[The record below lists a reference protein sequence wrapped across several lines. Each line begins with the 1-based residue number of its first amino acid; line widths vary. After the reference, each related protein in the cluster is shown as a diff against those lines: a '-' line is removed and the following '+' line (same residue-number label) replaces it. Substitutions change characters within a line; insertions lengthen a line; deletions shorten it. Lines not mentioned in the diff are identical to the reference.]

1 MTDQQDATP
10 KLQDIVQAIVTEH
23 ADASEDEIVLA
34 VYNTTEFKLTVKDAI
49 AEVRKAKIA
58 LGLEKTP
65 AQRKAEFEDA
75 VEASEGFDLANADF
89 VAEALTLG
97 EDLGIPVATAK
108 KYLAAWASELNVTL
122 AVAESKGRT
131 PSNWPAV
138 KTAFEGSSL
147 EELDADKD
155 GALKRIADVVCA
167 PGEALAHTDKKVL
180 AIFARLRKE
189 FGATATTGES
199 KVDKLVTWFK
209 EAYAAGQP
217 TSRKEI
223 VEAGIAAGMTATSA
237 QYYVN
242 VFNITKSLLV
252 DLK

>member
-1 MTDQQDATP
+1 MTDQQETLP
-10 KLQDIVQAIVTEH
+10 KLQDVVQAIVTEH
-23 ADASEDEIVLA
+23 VDASEDEIVLA
-34 VYNTTEFKLTVKDAI
+34 VYNTSELKLTVKDAI

-75 VEASEGFDLANADF
+75 VEALEGFDLANADF

-138 KTAFEGSSL
+138 KATFEGSSL

-155 GALKRIADVVCA
+155 GALAKIREAGDLADA
-167 PGEALAHTDKKVL
+167 DDKKVL
-180 AIFARLRKE
+180 AIFTRLRKE
-189 FGATATTGES
+189 FGATTTTGES
-199 KVDKLVTWFK
+199 KVDKLVAWFK
-209 EAYAAGQP
+209 EAHAAGQP

-242 VFNITKSLLV
+242 VFNIAKSLLA